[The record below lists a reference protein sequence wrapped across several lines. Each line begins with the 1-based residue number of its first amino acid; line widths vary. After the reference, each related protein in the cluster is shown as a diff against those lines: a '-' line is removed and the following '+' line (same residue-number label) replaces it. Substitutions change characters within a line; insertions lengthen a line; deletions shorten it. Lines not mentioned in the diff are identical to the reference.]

1 MNFKNWNVFES
12 TAIQDLQ
19 TFEEDS
25 KNKFS
30 IPNAIVGNTIY
41 KVTATSK
48 DESGEIVSTQ
58 KMVEITSYNLTII
71 PTYESL
77 SALKQT
83 YSVGDSLNVNLY
95 SSLQKIFL
103 IKNIVNH
110 NKIEGE
116 KNKAGKHDVPSP
128 IVMSGTRVLAGEGKM
143 IVLVVGD
150 QSCIGKVKSL
160 LVESEPS
167 PTPLQ
172 MKL

>member
-58 KMVEITSYNLTII
+58 KMVEITKDNLAII

-77 SALKQT
+77 STLKQT

-116 KNKAGKHDVPSP
+116 KIENNQYQIDS
-128 IVMSGTRVLAGEGKM
+128 
-143 IVLVVGD
+143 
-150 QSCIGKVKSL
+150 
-160 LVESEPS
+160 
-167 PTPLQ
+167 
-172 MKL
+172 